1 MARETIGL
9 ALCRCG
15 YWPFAADERTSLS
28 LIGLRREGQCVV
40 SAPRRA
46 VLSASP
52 SKLRRRASRRH
63 LELVAAPPSSLS
75 SLTLVREQSRLGRS
89 LKRSGDVVFSA
100 AVLGLGSPLF
110 LLLAVL
116 VKLSSPGPV
125 FYVQKRVGRNYRQFG
140 CIKFR
145 TMRPDA
151 DSVLAQVLERSP
163 EMRAEFDRDFKLRN
177 DPRITPIGRFLRRSS
192 LDELPQFLNVLRG
205 EMSLVG
211 PRPIVRK
218 EISRY
223 GDYMDE
229 VLAVRPGLT
238 GLWQVSGRNNL
249 SYPKRVRLDL
259 AYSRGRTFLLD
270 LAIIL
275 RTFGVLLLPMD
286 RGAY

>member
-1 MARETIGL
+1 MT
-9 ALCRCG
+9 
-15 YWPFAADERTSLS
+15 
-28 LIGLRREGQCVV
+28 
-40 SAPRRA
+40 
-46 VLSASP
+46 
-52 SKLRRRASRRH
+52 
-63 LELVAAPPSSLS
+63 APPSDLPAS
-75 SLTLVREQSRLGRS
+75 TIVGAQSKIGRS
-89 LKRSGDVVFSA
+89 LKRSGDLAFSA
-100 AVLGLGSPLF
+100 AVLGLGFPLF

-125 FYVQKRVGRNYRQFG
+125 FYVQKRVGRGYQRFG

-151 DSVLAQVLERSP
+151 DAVLAQVLQRSP
-163 EMRAEFDRDFKLRN
+163 ELRAEFERDFKLRN

-205 EMSLVG
+205 QMSVVG
-211 PRPIVRK
+211 PRPIVNE
-218 EISRY
+218 EIFRY

-249 SYPKRVRLDL
+249 SYDKRVKLDL
-259 AYSRGRTFLLD
+259 AYARGRSFLLD

>member
-1 MARETIGL
+1 MFRKEVML
-9 ALCRCG
+9 ALCRWG
-15 YWPFAADERTSLS
+15 YWPFTADVCTALR
-28 LIGLRREGQCVV
+28 LIGLRRKGQCVV
-40 SAPRRA
+40 SAPRRP

-110 LLLAVL
+110 LFLAVL

-125 FYVQKRVGRNYRQFG
+125 FYVQKRVGRGYRNFG

-151 DSVLAQVLERSP
+151 DAVLAHVLERSP

-205 EMSLVG
+205 EMSVVG
-211 PRPIVRK
+211 PRPIVNK
-218 EISRY
+218 EIGRY

-259 AYSRGRTFLLD
+259 AYARGRSFLID